1 MLATLV
7 IGLREGLEAALIVG
21 MIAAFLRRNSV
32 SLKPMWLGI
41 GAAVALSALVGI
53 ILEIVS
59 AALPQQQQE
68 AMETI
73 IGVVAVVI
81 VTFMILWMSKN
92 ARSMKSTLESHA
104 GSAIKGGSVVAMAG
118 MAFLAVL
125 REGVETAVFMVAA
138 FQSSL
143 NPFAAGT
150 GAVLGLAIAAGVGF
164 LLFRGAIVLNLAKFF
179 KATGVFLVF
188 VAAGLVMK
196 SLRTAHEAGW
206 VNVGQDPTVSLA
218 WLAPNGSARAAI
230 LTGVL
235 GIPSDPR
242 VVEVLGWALYLVPM
256 LAFILWPRTWRPS
269 AAALPRVQ
277 VIAAG
282 TLGAAAIV
290 LIIAAPLAIPTN
302 PLSPTSTTPAIT
314 TSGQAGVTLQL
325 TSGYAAGP
333 ALAAGVGVSGAGV
346 ASGTSANGNSA
357 NAAAASSAEKTLVV
371 TAADGTQS
379 SYPLTAHGTES
390 HAGRTV
396 SAYTAEASTDGQDEP
411 ASLSVDAL
419 TELNGGRMPVG
430 ISSSSN
436 PGPFTAA
443 WTHKGKISVWLVNEA
458 IIDAANTQSA
468 TLTLS
473 GGGLNTPRTI
483 AMNGQ
488 DGWLVPEEHVTAA
501 VTELNSFESASIENV
516 LWSRYLPAV
525 FMIAA
530 VVLLVSARRNRRQL
544 LVTAPS
550 P

>member
-32 SLKPMWLGI
+32 SLKPMWFGI
-41 GAAVALSALVGI
+41 GAAVVLSAVVGI

-92 ARSMKSTLESHA
+92 ARSMKSTLEAHA
-104 GSAIKGGSVVAMAG
+104 GSAIKGGSVVAMAT

-143 NPFAAGT
+143 SPIAAGT
-150 GAVLGLAIAAGVGF
+150 GAVVGLAIAAGVGF
-164 LLFRGAIVLNLAKFF
+164 LLFRGAIKLNLAKFF

-206 VNVGQDPTVSLA
+206 VNLGQDPTVSLA

-277 VIAAG
+277 IIAAG

-290 LIIAAPLAIPTN
+290 LIVAAPLAIPAN

-314 TSGQAGVTLQL
+314 SSGQAGVTLQL
-325 TSGYAAGP
+325 TSGDAASA
-333 ALAAGVGVSGAGV
+333 ALAAGTGV
-346 ASGTSANGNSA
+346 ASGTAANGNSA

-396 SAYTAEASTDGQDEP
+396 SAYTAVASTDGQDEP

-436 PGPFTAA
+436 PGPFTTA
-443 WTHKGKISVWLVNEA
+443 WAHKGKISVWLVNDA

-525 FMIAA
+525 FIIAA

>member
-21 MIAAFLRRNSV
+21 MIAAFLRRNGIP
-32 SLKPMWLGI
+32 LKPMWLGVA
-41 GAAVALSALVGI
+41 AAVFLSAIVGI
-53 ILEIVS
+53 TLEIVS

-68 AMETI
+68 AMETV
-73 IGVVAVVI
+73 IGAVAVVI

-92 ARSMKSTLESHA
+92 SRSMKSTLEAHA
-104 GSAIKGGSVVAMAG
+104 GSALKGGSVFALAG

-143 NPFAAGT
+143 SPVSAGA
-150 GAVLGLAIAAGVGF
+150 GAVVGLAIASGVGV
-164 LLFRGAIVLNLAKFF
+164 LLFRGAIKLNLAKFF

-206 VNVGQDPTVSLA
+206 LNVGQGATVNLS

-235 GIPSDPR
+235 GIPNDPR
-242 VVEVLGWALYLVPM
+242 VVELLGWALYLVPM
-256 LAFILWPRTWRPS
+256 LAFILWPRTWQPS

-277 VIAAG
+277 FAAAG
-282 TLGAAAIV
+282 TLAAAALALV
-290 LIIAAPLAIPTN
+290 LAAPLAIPAA
-302 PLSPTSTTPAIT
+302 PLGESSTPTIT
-314 TSGQAGVTLQL
+314 SSGSAGVSLRVT
-325 TSGYAAGP
+325 TGGTAAGG
-333 ALAAGVGVSGAGV
+333 AAGDSRGGTANPPGA
-346 ASGTSANGNSA
+346 A
-357 NAAAASSAEKTLVV
+357 NAAGAANPGAATSKTLVA
-371 TAADGTQS
+371 TTGDGTVS
-379 SYPLTAHGTES
+379 SYPLTSHGTES

-396 SAYTAEASTDGQDEP
+396 AVYAAATTPDAGQEP
-411 ASLSVDAL
+411 ATITAAAL

-430 ISSSSN
+430 ISTSSN
-436 PGPFTAA
+436 PGPFAAA
-443 WTHKGKISVWLVNEA
+443 WNHKGGVTVWLVNGS
-458 IIDAANTQSA
+458 IIDAVSTQSA

-473 GGGLNTPRTI
+473 GGGLASSRTI
-483 AMNGQ
+483 AVAGD
-488 DGWLVPEEHVTAA
+488 DGWRVPEEHVTAA
-501 VTELNSFESASIENV
+501 VTELSSFASATTENV
-516 LWSRYLPAV
+516 LWSRCLPTV
-525 FMIAA
+525 FIIAA
-530 VVLLVSARRNRRQL
+530 LVLFVAGRRNRRQL

>member
-32 SLKPMWLGI
+32 SLKPMWLGV
-41 GAAVALSALVGI
+41 GAAVVLSALVGI

-68 AMETI
+68 AMETV

-81 VTFMILWMSKN
+81 VTFMIVWMSKN
-92 ARSMKSTLESHA
+92 ARSMKSSLEAHA
-104 GSAIKGGSVVAMAG
+104 GSAIKGGSVVAMAT

-143 NPFAAGT
+143 SPVAAGT
-150 GAVLGLAIAAGVGF
+150 GALLGLAIAAGVGF
-164 LLFRGAIVLNLAKFF
+164 LLFRGAIKLNLAKFF

-206 VNVGQDPTVSLA
+206 VNVGQDPTVTLA

-242 VVEVLGWALYLVPM
+242 VVEVLGWALYLLPM

-277 VIAAG
+277 FIAAG
-282 TLGAAAIV
+282 VLGAAAIV
-290 LIIAAPLAIPTN
+290 LIIAAPLAIPAN

-314 TSGQAGVTLQL
+314 SAGEAGVKLQL
-325 TSGYAAGP
+325 TSGDAASADVAAG
-333 ALAAGVGVSGAGV
+333 ARSGSGAG
-346 ASGTSANGNSA
+346 SGSDAISG
-357 NAAAASSAEKTLVV
+357 AAATAEKTLLV

-379 SYPLTAHGTES
+379 SYPLTPHGSES

-396 SAYTAEASTDGQDEP
+396 SAYTAVATADGQGEP
-411 ASLSVDAL
+411 ASLSVTAL
-419 TELNGGRMPVG
+419 TELNGGRTPVG

-436 PGPFTAA
+436 PGPFTAV
-443 WTHKGKISVWLVNEA
+443 WTHKGKISVWLVNDA
-458 IIDAANTQSA
+458 IIDASNTQSA
-468 TLTLS
+468 TVTLS

-483 AMNGQ
+483 AVSGH
-488 DGWLVPEEHVTAA
+488 DGWLVPEDDVTAA
-501 VTELNSFESASIENV
+501 VTELNSFEAASTENV

-525 FMIAA
+525 FLIAA
-530 VVLLVSARRNRRQL
+530 MVLLAAGRRNRRQL

>member
-32 SLKPMWLGI
+32 SLRPMWLGV
-41 GAAVALSALVGI
+41 GAAVVLSALVGI

-73 IGVVAVVI
+73 IGAVAVVI

-92 ARSMKSTLESHA
+92 SRSMKSTLEAHA
-104 GSAIKGGSVVAMAG
+104 GSAIKGGSVFAMAG

-143 NPFAAGT
+143 SPLAAGT
-150 GAVLGLAIAAGVGF
+150 GAVLGLTLATAVGF
-164 LLFRGAIVLNLAKFF
+164 LLFRGAIKLNLAKFF

-206 VNVGQDPTVSLA
+206 INIGQDTTVSLA
-218 WLAPNGSARAAI
+218 WLAPNGSARSAI

-242 VVEVLGWALYLVPM
+242 LVEVLGWSLYLIPM

-269 AAALPRVQ
+269 PAARPRVQ
-277 VIAAG
+277 FTAAG
-282 TLGAAAIV
+282 GLAVAALALIV
-290 LIIAAPLAIPTN
+290 AAPLAIPA
-302 PLSPTSTTPAIT
+302 SPSATESTTPAIT
-314 TSGQAGVTLQL
+314 SAGQAGVSLQL
-325 TSGYAAGP
+325 SSGNTANA
-333 ALAAGVGVSGAGV
+333 ALAAGAGA
-346 ASGTSANGNSA
+346 SAESV
-357 NAAAASSAEKTLVV
+357 AASKTLIV
-371 TAADGTQS
+371 TAADGTRN
-379 SYPLTAHGTES
+379 SYPLIPHGTES

-396 SAYTAEASTDGQDEP
+396 SVYTAVATSNDPGDSTSLTASD
-411 ASLSVDAL
+411 L

-436 PGPFTAA
+436 PGPFHAD
-443 WTHKGKISVWLVNEA
+443 WSHQGKVSVWLVNDS
-458 IIDAANTQSA
+458 IIDANNSQSA

-473 GGGLNTPRTI
+473 GGGLDTPRTL
-483 AMNGQ
+483 AVSGE
-488 DGWLVPEEHVTAA
+488 DGWQVPAEHVTAA
-501 VTELNSFESASIENV
+501 VTELNNFESASTENV

-525 FMIAA
+525 FIIGALLLAIAG
-530 VVLLVSARRNRRQL
+530 RRNRRQL

>member
-143 NPFAAGT
+143 NPLAAGT

-164 LLFRGAIVLNLAKFF
+164 LLFRGAIKLNLAKFF

-218 WLAPNGSARAAI
+218 WLAPNGSGRAAI

-242 VVEVLGWALYLVPM
+242 VVEVLGWVLYLVPM

-269 AAALPRVQ
+269 AAALPRMQ

-325 TSGYAAGP
+325 TSGDAAGM
-333 ALAAGVGVSGAGV
+333 ALAAGTGV
-346 ASGTSANGNSA
+346 ASGTSA

-396 SAYTAEASTDGQDEP
+396 SAYTAVASTDGQDEP

-436 PGPFTAA
+436 PGPFTTA
-443 WTHKGKISVWLVNEA
+443 WTHKGKISVWLVNDA
-458 IIDAANTQSA
+458 IIDAVNTQSA

-516 LWSRYLPAV
+516 LWSGYLPAV
-525 FMIAA
+525 FIIAA